1 MRRQI
6 ATAAR
11 FVRIDDPHAAP
22 MMNRPGRILALF
34 AAQRRRLIAEAVR
47 LTGDTASAE
56 DIVQEAWIRL
66 SKGAAGTCID
76 APVGYVSRVVRNLA
90 LDEYR
95 QRQRREQVTL
105 PAPEGDPDMPDGEAV
120 SVERALMAREELALV
135 TAELAR
141 MPARMRRA
149 VELHRVS
156 GAPLREIATE
166 LGVSVTTA
174 HGLVTQGVERCRKC
188 LERTWR

>member
-1 MRRQI
+1 
-6 ATAAR
+6 
-11 FVRIDDPHAAP
+11 
-22 MMNRPGRILALF
+22 MMDRTGRILALF
-34 AAQRRRLIAEAVR
+34 TSQRRRLIAEAGR

-66 SKGAAGTCID
+66 SQGAAGTSID

-95 QRQRREQVTL
+95 QRRRREQVTT
-105 PAPEGDPDMPDGEAV
+105 PAHDDDPDMPDGEAV
-120 SVERALMAREELALV
+120 GVERVLIARQELALV
-135 TAELAR
+135 TAALAQ
-141 MPARMRRA
+141 MPSRMRRA

-156 GAPLREIATE
+156 GAPLREIAAE

-188 LERTWR
+188 LEPKRH

>member
-1 MRRQI
+1 M
-6 ATAAR
+6 
-11 FVRIDDPHAAP
+11 D
-22 MMNRPGRILALF
+22 RPGRILALF
-34 AAQRRRLIAEAVR
+34 AGQRRRLIAEATR

-66 SKGAAGTCID
+66 SQGAAETSID
-76 APVGYVSRVVRNLA
+76 TPAGYVRRVVRNLA

-95 QRQRREQVTL
+95 QRRRREQVTML
-105 PAPEGDPDMPDGEAV
+105 DPYGGPEMPDGEV
-120 SVERALMAREELALV
+120 VGVDRVLMAREELALV
-135 TAELAR
+135 MAELAR
-141 MPARMRRA
+141 MPSRMRRA

-156 GAPLREIATE
+156 GAPLREIAAE

-188 LERTWR
+188 LGSKQH